1 MLQELELEDQSA
13 RFESEVGGID
23 FDYRSPAHMRADE
36 VVCSRD
42 GSMVDGDSSFHWRP
56 ALFQPAGELP
66 VGYSACEDV
75 HEVDAVNSVVS
86 AFLLTF
92 AGLFPIVNPFEATP
106 FFLGLTAGL
115 STAERTVLARK
126 TAINGFA
133 LLLGSMVLGPWLLEF
148 FGIELP
154 VVRIAGGLVVTALG
168 WKLLS
173 QESWSDHGSGGVQ
186 PGQPRKVGS
195 FYPLTMPLTVGPGS
209 MSVAITIG
217 SRNPDTQL
225 HLTALALHAI
235 GALLG
240 VAAIAFTI
248 YIAYRFAESFAR
260 LLGATGLEVMVRL
273 SAFILMC
280 IGIEIIW
287 TGYSA
292 LIAPH

>member
-1 MLQELELEDQSA
+1 MNGVLT
-13 RFESEVGGID
+13 
-23 FDYRSPAHMRADE
+23 
-36 VVCSRD
+36 
-42 GSMVDGDSSFHWRP
+42 
-56 ALFQPAGELP
+56 
-66 VGYSACEDV
+66 
-75 HEVDAVNSVVS
+75 

-92 AGLFPIVNPFEATP
+92 AGLFPIVNPFEAAP

-126 TAINGFA
+126 AAINGFA

-173 QESWSDHGSGGVQ
+173 QESWSDHGSTGMSQGEE
-186 PGQPRKVGS
+186 RKVGS

-217 SRNPDTQL
+217 SRKPVSEI
-225 HLTALALHAI
+225 HLADIAEHAI
-235 GALLG
+235 GALAG
-240 VAAIAFTI
+240 VVAIAITI

-292 LIAPH
+292 LTAAH